1 MAEIGR
7 SAIRAPLSG
16 WRNIAAYLACDQ
28 STVKR
33 WAATRNLPVYRPAG
47 SEARKGVPVFAYPDE
62 IDHWLRGQSSGSRS
76 EPAAELR
83 PPPAVK
89 SEEAIS
95 ALPPTPP
102 SPRRRGRRLLFA
114 VVAVTAVLTAGA
126 GILLAQSNPGSAVVH
141 ADPFRGVPAEA
152 RQLYL
157 DAYYLWQ
164 KRTPESLSEAQRL
177 LTQAL
182 EKAPRFARA
191 EADLAT
197 VYDLMVEYDVTRPE
211 VGYALSRDAA
221 ERALEIDPTLAQPH
235 SVLGDIVF
243 FWDRDYDGGLD
254 HFRRAVELDST
265 DVLSRHWYASALM
278 GTGRFDEAAKQIE
291 VARELEPLSRSII
304 VSEAMIRLGQGQPA
318 RARDLLA
325 GLVANEPEYRN
336 PYRFLAFCA
345 LALKDYDGYLS
356 ALRTRFELTGDPAA
370 GRIVAAGEA
379 ALREGGNDGMVKAL
393 REAAVTNADLVKD
406 PSMVAHFLAVGGD
419 WQGAV
424 EWLAR
429 TPSRRFSYY
438 GIDPAYDHAKQS
450 PAFREAIAA
459 AGIPAIW

>member
-62 IDHWLRGQSSGSRS
+62 LDQWLRGQSSGSRS
-76 EPAAELR
+76 EPAAELQ
-83 PPPAVK
+83 PPPAVESK
-89 SEEAIS
+89 GAIS
-95 ALPPTPP
+95 APPPTPP
-102 SPRRRGRRLLFA
+102 APRRRGRRLLFA
-114 VVAVTAVLTAGA
+114 AVAVTVALTAGA
-126 GILLAQSNPGSAVVH
+126 GILLAQSNPESAVLQ

-164 KRTPESLSEAQRL
+164 KRTPESLTQAQRL
-177 LTQAL
+177 LTQVL

-265 DVLSRHWYASALM
+265 DVLSRHWYAAALM

-336 PYRFLAFCA
+336 PYRFLAFA
-345 LALKDYDGYLS
+345 ELALEDYPAYLA
-356 ALRTRFELTGDPAA
+356 ALHKRFQLVGDPAA
-370 GRIVAAGEA
+370 DEVVTAGES
-379 ALREGGNDGMVKAL
+379 ALAGSGPGGMADVMLA
-393 REAAVTNADLVKD
+393 AAVEKAQAIKD
-406 PSMVAHFLAVGGD
+406 PSMVAHFHALAGD

-424 EWLAR
+424 EWLVR

-438 GIDPAYDHAKQS
+438 GIDPAYDDAKQNRG
-450 PAFREAIAA
+450 FREAILN
-459 AGIPAIW
+459 AGIPSIW